1 LHAALRQGEEIS
13 NRFSGLTIIRTSISQ
28 VLKSANVRFQR
39 FGRYLRLGRQIP
51 SWTVSP
57 YPAGKAFGFTIVHDA
72 DSAYSRRLAPIME
85 AFDAIG
91 LKITVT
97 VFPFWAAWA
106 PDPVAMWA
114 QWQAQ
119 DPFFAPV
126 AVPLEDPEER
136 QFYVE
141 LCRRGHEIAMHTP
154 SETSSSRADLI
165 RAFDFFESVFGFP
178 PRMYVEHS
186 PENNLDAQKSS
197 GSDPTTPYYNTDLL
211 NRFGCWVWVCD
222 DETAFSKVREKQ
234 FNVLSDE
241 DGPFCPRAYRKFGI
255 LRAFLR
261 SPTKPSDGDG
271 FLTAFDDR
279 TCEALEKE
287 RGLAIVYTHLA
298 IGWLDPQTR
307 RLRHDIAERLKGL
320 AQRNVW
326 FAPASAIL
334 DRFAGI
340 RQVELR
346 SSATSVVLVNRSN
359 MSLCDVTVVAP
370 PGYSL
375 MRPDEEMF
383 PSLPGGLINV
393 GEIEAGATH
402 CFTIVTSNG

>member
-1 LHAALRQGEEIS
+1 
-13 NRFSGLTIIRTSISQ
+13 
-28 VLKSANVRFQR
+28 VLKGANDWFRALAWP
-39 FGRYLRLGRQIP
+39 LRLRKRAS
-51 SWTVSP
+51 SWALSP
-57 YPAGKAFGFTIVHDA
+57 YPEARAFGFTIVHDA

-106 PDPVAMWA
+106 PDPVQMWK
-114 QWQAQ
+114 QWWAQ

-141 LCRRGHEIAMHTP
+141 LARRGHEIAMHTP
-154 SETSSSRADLI
+154 SETSSCRADVI
-165 RAFDFFESVFGFP
+165 RAFEFFESVFGFP
-178 PRMYVEHS
+178 PKMYVEHS
-186 PENNLDAQKSS
+186 PDNNLDAQKRS
-197 GSDPTTPYYNTDLL
+197 GSDPTSSYYNTDLL
-211 NRFGCWVWVCD
+211 NRSGCWVWVCD
-222 DETAFSKVREKQ
+222 EETEFSNVVGKQ
-234 FNVLSDE
+234 FNVLSDQ
-241 DGPFCPRAYRKFGI
+241 DGPFCPRAREKFGI

-279 TCEALEKE
+279 TFNALEKE

-298 IGWLDPQTR
+298 MGWLDPKTR
-307 RLRHDIAERLKGL
+307 RLRHDIAQRLEGL
-320 AQRNVW
+320 ARRNVW

-334 DRFAGI
+334 DRFSAI

-346 SSATSVVLVNRSN
+346 SSPTSVVVVNRSN
-359 MSLCDVTVVAP
+359 ASLPGVTVAAP
-370 PGYSL
+370 AGYSL
-375 MRPDEEMF
+375 ARPEGGKL
-383 PSLPGGLINV
+383 PRLPGGLINI
-393 GEIEAGATH
+393 GELQAGAMRG
-402 CFTIVTSNG
+402 FRIVKWSD